1 MDQNDQAWNLDR
13 EKNEYLFDFI
23 QFRVISLR
31 LSKGKNSSLG
41 EVWFDPK
48 KKELLKILSLIDV
61 VSRRGSELFLRNEL
75 GAFNFSS

>member
-1 MDQNDQAWNLDR
+1 MDQNGQAWNLDR